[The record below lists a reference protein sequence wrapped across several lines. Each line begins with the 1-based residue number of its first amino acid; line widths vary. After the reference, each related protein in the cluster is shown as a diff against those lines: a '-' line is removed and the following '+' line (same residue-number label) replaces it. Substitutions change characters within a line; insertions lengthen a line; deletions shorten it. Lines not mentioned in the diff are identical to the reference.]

1 MERLEQK
8 LLVQKIERGV
18 VIDHITPC
26 KGFLIYNILNPDPG
40 STAVIAKNVPSTKL
54 GRKDLVKIEGEYIT
68 SSLVNVIALISPTA
82 TINIISDW
90 SVKSKER
97 VNPPREVVGVIDCR
111 NPSCGSKGPNSR
123 FSVNLNT
130 ESLELTTL
138 KCGSCGYVYYYE
150 DAVKEISQRASSG
163 ILVSRTR
170 VQRELLDLLVKKGGL
185 RYRQKFRLKSG
196 RVSPYFINMGA
207 LNDGESL
214 SKLRWIF
221 ASYIALLLKENIL
234 EDFDFVFGPAYKG
247 INLASL
253 VCEGLKEYYG
263 INKRFLYDRKEVK
276 EYGDVRMDGSIVG
289 SEYFQ
294 PGQKILIVD
303 DTVTTGRTKV
313 ASIKKLDSLGSH
325 RVVAVV
331 VAVDRQETSEEEGI
345 SAVEYLEKTLGVRV
359 HPILTASSIYEMIKS
374 GLSQEEREDWVRY
387 YRDYGVVKLS

>member
-130 ESLELTTL
+130 ENLELTTL
-138 KCGSCGYVYYYE
+138 KC
-150 DAVKEISQRASSG
+150 
-163 ILVSRTR
+163 
-170 VQRELLDLLVKKGGL
+170 
-185 RYRQKFRLKSG
+185 
-196 RVSPYFINMGA
+196 
-207 LNDGESL
+207 
-214 SKLRWIF
+214 
-221 ASYIALLLKENIL
+221 
-234 EDFDFVFGPAYKG
+234 
-247 INLASL
+247 
-253 VCEGLKEYYG
+253 
-263 INKRFLYDRKEVK
+263 
-276 EYGDVRMDGSIVG
+276 
-289 SEYFQ
+289 
-294 PGQKILIVD
+294 
-303 DTVTTGRTKV
+303 
-313 ASIKKLDSLGSH
+313 
-325 RVVAVV
+325 
-331 VAVDRQETSEEEGI
+331 
-345 SAVEYLEKTLGVRV
+345 
-359 HPILTASSIYEMIKS
+359 
-374 GLSQEEREDWVRY
+374 
-387 YRDYGVVKLS
+387 

>member
-1 MERLEQK
+1 
-8 LLVQKIERGV
+8 
-18 VIDHITPC
+18 
-26 KGFLIYNILNPDPG
+26 
-40 STAVIAKNVPSTKL
+40 
-54 GRKDLVKIEGEYIT
+54 
-68 SSLVNVIALISPTA
+68 
-82 TINIISDW
+82 
-90 SVKSKER
+90 
-97 VNPPREVVGVIDCR
+97 
-111 NPSCGSKGPNSR
+111 
-123 FSVNLNT
+123 
-130 ESLELTTL
+130 
-138 KCGSCGYVYYYE
+138 
-150 DAVKEISQRASSG
+150 
-163 ILVSRTR
+163 
-170 VQRELLDLLVKKGGL
+170 
-185 RYRQKFRLKSG
+185 
-196 RVSPYFINMGA
+196 MGA

-276 EYGDVRMDGSIVG
+276 EYGDVAMDGSIVG

-303 DTVTTGRTKV
+303 DTVTTGRTKA

-331 VAVDRQETSEEEGI
+331 VAVDRQETSEEEEV
-345 SAVEYLEKTLGVRV
+345 SAVEYLEKTLGVKV
-359 HPILTASSIYEMIKS
+359 HPILTASSIYEMIK
-374 GLSQEEREDWVRY
+374 GELPPEEREDWIRY